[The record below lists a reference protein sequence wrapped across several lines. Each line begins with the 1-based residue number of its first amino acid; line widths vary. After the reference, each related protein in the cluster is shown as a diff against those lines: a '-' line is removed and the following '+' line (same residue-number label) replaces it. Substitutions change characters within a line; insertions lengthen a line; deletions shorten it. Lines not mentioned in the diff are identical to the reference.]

1 MRRVVLLIGR
11 LRLLV
16 IAVVAAAVL
25 AAVGVSPAAADT
37 RPTYYVALGDSVA
50 WGLQPKSAKELTV
63 KARETGGYVD
73 VVLQALR
80 QQSPNLHVEKLA
92 CPGERADTMIAGASA
107 PIGGCDPQQFKYEHG
122 SQLAD
127 AVAFMHAHAGQVA
140 LVTINIGANDTA
152 QCAFAQFPVACVDAI
167 KERLTADLDTILTSV
182 KEAAGPGVPI
192 VGMTYYDPFLW
203 AWPRLG
209 LEQQARA
216 TVDYTVAFNDVLE
229 AAYRAVGSSVADV
242 ETAFAV
248 TDFTTTADLP
258 GFGPVPLNVFNTC
271 TLTHAC
277 TFNAC
282 TSWPCFLFDPHPNDA
297 GYALIGRTFL
307 EVLRP

>member
-1 MRRVVLLIGR
+1 MKRTSLAIRR
-11 LRLLV
+11 LRWL
-16 IAVVAAAVL
+16 VAAVVL
-25 AAVGVSPAAADT
+25 AAVPGGVGGSQAAADT

-50 WGLQPKSAKELTV
+50 WGFQPKSAKGESV
-63 KARETGGYVD
+63 KFKETGGYVD
-73 VVLQALR
+73 VVFQALR
-80 QQSPNLHVEKLA
+80 QERPNLHVEKLA
-92 CPGERADTMIAGASA
+92 CPGERADTMIAGPSAS
-107 PIGGCDPQQFKYEHG
+107 IGGCDPQQFKYEHG

-127 AVAFMHAHAGQVA
+127 ALAFVQDHAGQIA
-140 LVTINIGANDTA
+140 LVTITIGANDTA
-152 QCAFAQFPVACVDAI
+152 ACAFAQLPVACVDAI
-167 KERLTADLDTILTSV
+167 KARLTADLNTILTSV
-182 KEAAGPGVPI
+182 KAAGPTVPI

-229 AAYRAVGSSVADV
+229 AAYRAAGSAVADV

-248 TDFTTTADLP
+248 TDFTTTAELP
-258 GFGPVPLNVFNTC
+258 GFGPVPINVFNTC

-297 GYALIGRTFL
+297 GYAVIGQTFL
-307 EVLRP
+307 DALSH

>member
-1 MRRVVLLIGR
+1 MK
-11 LRLLV
+11 LRNITIKV
-16 IAVVAAAVL
+16 TAVVL
-25 AAVGVSPAAADT
+25 AAVLGAAGSSPAAADT

-50 WGLQPKSAKELTV
+50 WGFQPKSAKGDTV
-63 KARETGGYVD
+63 KFKETGGYVD
-73 VVLQALR
+73 VVFQALR
-80 QQSPNLHVEKLA
+80 QESPNLHLEKLA
-92 CPGERADTMIAGASA
+92 CPGERADTMIEGSSPPA
-107 PIGGCDPQQFKYEHG
+107 GGCDPHQFKYEHG

-127 AVAFMHAHAGQVA
+127 AVAFMQAHAGQIA
-140 LVTINIGANDTA
+140 LVTINVGANDTA
-152 QCAFAQFPVACVDAI
+152 GCAFAQLPVACVDAI
-167 KERLTADLDTILTSV
+167 KERLTADLNTILTRV
-182 KEAAGPGVPI
+182 MEAADPTVPI

-209 LEQQARA
+209 LQEQARA

-229 AAYRAVGSSVADV
+229 TAYRAAGSRVADV

-248 TDFTTTADLP
+248 TDFATTADLP
-258 GFGPVPLNVFNTC
+258 GFGPAPINVFNTC

-297 GYALIGRTFL
+297 GYALIGRAFL
-307 EVLRP
+307 EALSHQTT